1 MKKWFAVLGS
11 VVGVLLLTALVA
23 GTAFAQGP
31 VARGDGERDLS
42 GEGYGRGRGAGYGF
56 VDQDRDGVNDRT
68 ASNPEFVDEDGD
80 GLCDVCG
87 GLPGEGEKQEN
98 GQGRGFGYGFAD
110 EDGARGQRGAS
121 LNHRDGAN
129 PEFVDEDGDG
139 LCDTHGVA
147 RGEGEGAAQ
156 GYGRSF
162 RTDGESGQASMNRRS
177 GSGRRAAA
185 Q

>member
-1 MKKWFAVLGS
+1 MKKWYVILGS
-11 VVGVLLLTALVA
+11 LVGVLLLTALVA

-31 VARGDGERDLS
+31 VARGDGERDLN

-56 VDQDRDGVNDRT
+56 VDQDHDEVNDRY

-80 GLCDVCG
+80 GVCDVCG
-87 GLPGEGEKQEN
+87 GLPGEGEKHEN
-98 GQGRGFGYGFAD
+98 GQGRGFGYGFVD
-110 EDGARGQRGAS
+110 EDGARGQRGAGM
-121 LNHRDGAN
+121 NERYGTH

-147 RGEGEGAAQ
+147 RGEGTPQ
-156 GYGRSF
+156 GYGRQF
-162 RTDGESGQASMNRRS
+162 RTEGDAAQAPMARQ
-177 GSGRRAAA
+177 GGWGRRAAA